1 MSNSGD
7 RYGHACQ
14 IKRVVSR
21 RIIGPGKSY
30 GKWCLGS
37 ITITPVFC
45 YRVTRWPCI
54 LGRKTPLED
63 LLKHVRY
70 ARALRR
76 RVVDALVIRI
86 GFVIRCEDGSLMLRP
101 LRMSTRACPF
111 EQQIVIGAFWEDDV
125 RLYQSNLLP

>member
-45 YRVTRWPCI
+45 YRVTRWPCS

-70 ARALRR
+70 EGAWLTRLLGNGFTGWFSDDCNRR
-76 RVVDALVIRI
+76 SGIEPQRHGELQATA
-86 GFVIRCEDGSLMLRP
+86 
-101 LRMSTRACPF
+101 TR
-111 EQQIVIGAFWEDDV
+111 
-125 RLYQSNLLP
+125 